1 MADHLDLFSF
11 EKKVKNSFSK
21 IKHEIQDHEKKLKEI
36 TNENKELKTTLDLL
50 LSEVKELKTTLLSKY
65 ESLDLKADD
74 SINFKNSLKQKKQIK
89 DLEHVIIS
97 KILMEL
103 SKGETELNVL
113 KTKIVDIE
121 NLCSKAT
128 FYRYINQLNKRGNV
142 LKYKKGRRSYL
153 LLNREEK
160 KMA

>member
-128 FYRYINQLNKRGNV
+128 FYRYINQLNKIGNV
-142 LKYKKGRRSYL
+142 LKYKKGRHSYL